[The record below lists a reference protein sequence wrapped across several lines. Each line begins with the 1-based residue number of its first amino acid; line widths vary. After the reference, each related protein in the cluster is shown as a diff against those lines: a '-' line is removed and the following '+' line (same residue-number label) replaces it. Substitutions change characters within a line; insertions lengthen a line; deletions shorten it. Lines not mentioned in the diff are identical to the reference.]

1 MFWRSRSA
9 FTPEIADMA
18 KHHRVRPLATTPL
31 SMPEGLEARLRD
43 RLRISRLRAAPRTL
57 TNRLALGL
65 ALVGPGLLVM
75 LGDNDAGGV
84 VTYAQTGASYGFSL
98 FIPLLVPLGFIA
110 YLVQEMTIR
119 LGAVTR
125 RGHAEMIWKRY
136 GAFWGAFS
144 LIDLVAAN
152 VLTLMTEFIGIRV
165 ASAVFGVPYLIT
177 IPLAFAFITGILLF
191 LKYHSWERISLFVAA
206 LNLVFIPLALCA
218 HPDWSAIGRTFA
230 GSGWVV
236 PGGLLSASFLI
247 LVSANIGTT
256 IAPWQLFFQQ
266 SCVVDKGLLP
276 QDIAASRR
284 DLMLG
289 VIGMVL
295 VAAAIIALAAQY
307 LHGLPNASA
316 LGDGDVLAA
325 IGSHVSRAAMII
337 FALGLIEAGLI
348 AAIVITASTA
358 WAIGEAFDLPRSI
371 NLEPRQALPFYAPA
385 ILGTAIAA
393 GVLMLPN
400 VPVGFLNL
408 TVQVIA
414 TVFMPAAMLF
424 LLMLLNDRELL
435 GEHVNS
441 PLRNALSIG
450 VMVLLIVCNGLYG
463 LVTLFPNAL

>member
-1 MFWRSRSA
+1 MSA
-9 FTPEIADMA
+9 ESELVLPVDTGPITFPDGM
-18 KHHRVRPLATTPL
+18 
-31 SMPEGLEARLRD
+31 EARLRD
-43 RLRISRLRAAPRTL
+43 RLRLERLRTGRQSLAR
-57 TNRLALGL
+57 RLALGF

-84 VTYAQTGASYGFSL
+84 ITYAQTGATYGLSL
-98 FIPLLVPLGFIA
+98 FIPLMIPLGFIA

-144 LIDLVAAN
+144 LVDLVVAN

-165 ASAVFGVPYLIT
+165 ASEIFHISYLVT
-177 IPLAFAFITGILLF
+177 IPAAFAFVVSILLF
-191 LKYHSWERISLFVAA
+191 LKYASWERVSLFVAA
-206 LNLVFIPLALCA
+206 FNLVFVPLALA
-218 HPDWSAIGRTFA
+218 SHPDWAAIGRTIA
-230 GSGWVV
+230 GSGWVL
-236 PGGLLSASFLI
+236 PGGLFSASFLI

-276 QDIAASRR
+276 RDIRASRR

-289 VIGMVL
+289 VTGMVL
-295 VAAAIIALAAQY
+295 VAIAIIVIAGQY

-316 LGDGDVLAA
+316 LSDDSVLAG
-325 IGSHVSRAAMII
+325 IGKELGQGAMAV
-337 FALGLIEAGLI
+337 FALGLVEAGLI
-348 AAIVITASTA
+348 ASIVITASTA
-358 WAIGEAFDLPRSI
+358 WAIGEAFNVPRSI
-371 NLEPRQALPFYAPA
+371 NVSPRRSLIFYGPA
-385 ILGTAIAA
+385 IVGTAIAA
-393 GVLMLPN
+393 AVLMLPH

-441 PLRNALSIG
+441 PLRNALSVG
-450 VMVLLIVCNGLYG
+450 VMVMLIVCNSLYG
-463 LVTLFPNAL
+463 ITTVFPNAL

>member
-1 MFWRSRSA
+1 MSA
-9 FTPEIADMA
+9 KT
-18 KHHRVRPLATTPL
+18 RLLAPDAL
-31 SMPEGLEARLRD
+31 PVSYAEGLEDRIRDRMRVQRLRT
-43 RLRISRLRAAPRTL
+43 AKRTFA
-57 TNRLALGL
+57 NRFALAL

-84 VTYAQTGASYGFSL
+84 ITYAQTGATYGLSL
-98 FIPLLVPLGFIA
+98 FIPLMIPLALIA

-136 GAFWGAFS
+136 GKFWGAFS

-152 VLTLMTEFIGIRV
+152 ILTLMTEFIGVRV
-165 ASAVFGVPYLIT
+165 ASQVFHVPYQLT
-177 IPLAFAFITGILLF
+177 IPIAFALVVGVLFF
-191 LKYHSWERISLFVAA
+191 LKYSAWERISLFIAA
-206 LNLVFIPLALCA
+206 FNLVFLPLALFS
-218 HPDWSAIGRTFA
+218 HPDWGAIGQTFT
-230 GSGWVV
+230 GQSGWALQ
-236 PGGLLSASFLI
+236 GGVLSASFLI

-266 SCVVDKGLLP
+266 SCVVDKGLLAK
-276 QDIAASRR
+276 DIKASRR

-289 VIGMVL
+289 VLGMAV
-295 VAAAIIALAAQY
+295 VATAIIAFSGQY
-307 LHGLPNASA
+307 LHGVPNAAS
-316 LGDGDVLAA
+316 LDDDTVVRA
-325 IGSHVSRAAMII
+325 IGEKVGRAAMIV
-337 FALGLIEAGLI
+337 FALGLLEAGLI

-358 WAIGEAFDLPRSI
+358 WAIGEALDVPRSV
-371 NLEPRQALPFYAPA
+371 NVSPRRSFYFYAPA
-385 ILGTAIAA
+385 VIGTAIAA
-393 GVLMLPN
+393 GTLMLPH

-463 LVTLFPNAL
+463 ISTMFPNAL

>member
-1 MFWRSRSA
+1 MSA
-9 FTPEIADMA
+9 ETNILISPEAARI
-18 KHHRVRPLATTPL
+18 TF
-31 SMPEGLEARLRD
+31 PEGLEARLRD
-43 RLRISRLRAAPRTL
+43 RLRIQRLRTGKRSL
-57 TNRLALGL
+57 RNRIALGL

-84 VTYAQTGASYGFSL
+84 VTYAQTGATYGFSL
-98 FIPLLVPLGFIA
+98 FIPLMIPLGFIA

-144 LIDLVAAN
+144 LIDLVVAN
-152 VLTLMTEFIGIRV
+152 ILTLMTEFIGIRV
-165 ASAVFGVPYLIT
+165 ASEIFHVPYLVT
-177 IPLAFAFITGILLF
+177 IPAAFVFIVSILLF
-191 LKYHSWERISLFVAA
+191 LKYYAWERISLFVAA
-206 LNLVFIPLALCA
+206 FNMVFVPLALFS
-218 HPDWSAIGRTFA
+218 HPDWAAIGRTFT
-230 GSGWVV
+230 GSSWAL

-266 SCVVDKGLLP
+266 SCVVDKGILP
-276 QDIAASRR
+276 QDIKASRR

-289 VIGMVL
+289 VIGMVV
-295 VAAAIIALAAQY
+295 VATSIIVISGQY

-316 LGDGDVLAA
+316 LGDHSVLTGIGSKLGHGAMIVFA
-325 IGSHVSRAAMII
+325 IG
-337 FALGLIEAGLI
+337 LLEAGLI
-348 AAIVITASTA
+348 ASIVITASTA
-358 WAIGEAFDLPRSI
+358 WAIGEALDVPRSVNI
-371 NLEPRQALPFYAPA
+371 SPRRSLYFYAPA
-385 ILGTAIAA
+385 ILGTAVAA
-393 GVLMLPN
+393 GVLMLPD

-435 GEHVNS
+435 GDHVNS
-441 PLRNALSIG
+441 PIRNILSVG
-450 VMVLLIVCNGLYG
+450 VMVMLIACNCLYG
-463 LVTLFPNAL
+463 IATVFPHAL

>member
-1 MFWRSRSA
+1 MSA
-9 FTPEIADMA
+9 ETDILIASEA
-18 KHHRVRPLATTPL
+18 ARTTFPD
-31 SMPEGLEARLRD
+31 GLDARLRD
-43 RLRISRLRAAPRTL
+43 RLRIQRLRAGKQTL
-57 TNRLALGL
+57 GNRIALGL

-84 VTYAQTGASYGFSL
+84 VTYAQTGATYGFSL
-98 FIPLLVPLGFIA
+98 FIPLMIPLGFIA

-144 LIDLVAAN
+144 LIDLVVAN

-165 ASAVFGVPYLIT
+165 ASEIFHVSYLVT
-177 IPLAFAFITGILLF
+177 IPATFAFIVSVLLF
-191 LKYHSWERISLFVAA
+191 LKYSSWERISLIVAA
-206 LNLVFIPLALCA
+206 FNLIFVPLALA
-218 HPDWSAIGRTFA
+218 SHPDWGAIGRTFT
-230 GSGWVV
+230 GGGWAL
-236 PGGLLSASFLI
+236 PGGLLSAGFLI

-266 SCVVDKGLLP
+266 SCVVDKGILP
-276 QDIAASRR
+276 QDINASRR

-289 VIGMVL
+289 VIGMVV
-295 VAAAIIALAAQY
+295 VAISIIAISGKY
-307 LHGLPNASA
+307 LHDLPNAAS
-316 LGDGDVLAA
+316 LGDHSVLAG
-325 IGSHVSRAAMII
+325 IGARLGHGAMVV
-337 FALGLIEAGLI
+337 FALGLLEAGLI
-348 AAIVITASTA
+348 ASIVITASTA
-358 WAIGEAFDLPRSI
+358 WAIGEALDVPRSI
-371 NLEPRQALPFYAPA
+371 NVSPRKSLYFYAPA

-393 GVLMLPN
+393 GVLMLPH

-435 GEHVNS
+435 GDHVNS
-441 PLRNALSIG
+441 PIRNILSVG
-450 VMVLLIVCNGLYG
+450 VMVMLIVCNGLYG
-463 LVTLFPNAL
+463 IATVFPHAL

>member
-1 MFWRSRSA
+1 MSA
-9 FTPEIADMA
+9 EL
-18 KHHRVRPLATTPL
+18 KVLAPVESSHITY
-31 SMPEGLEARLRD
+31 PEGMEARLRD
-43 RLRISRLRAAPRTL
+43 RLRIQRLRSGPGGL
-57 TNRLALGL
+57 KNRIALGL
-65 ALVGPGLLVM
+65 ALIGPGLLVM

-84 VTYAQTGASYGFSL
+84 ITYAQTGATYGFSL
-98 FIPLLVPLGFIA
+98 FIPMMIPLGFIA

-144 LIDLVAAN
+144 LIDLVVAN
-152 VLTLMTEFIGIRV
+152 ILTLMTEFIGIRV
-165 ASAVFGVPYLIT
+165 ASEIFHVPYLVT
-177 IPLAFAFITGILLF
+177 IPMAFVFIVSILLF

-206 LNLVFIPLALCA
+206 FNLVFVPLALFS
-218 HPDWSAIGRTFA
+218 HPDWGAIARTYA
-230 GSGWVV
+230 GSGWVL
-236 PGGLLSASFLI
+236 PGGWFSASFLI

-276 QDIAASRR
+276 KDITASRR

-295 VAAAIIALAAQY
+295 VATSIIVLTGQY
-307 LHGLPNASA
+307 LHGLPGSNS
-316 LGDGDVLAA
+316 LNDHSVLAG
-325 IGSHVSRAAMII
+325 IGSKLGQSAMIV
-337 FALGLIEAGLI
+337 FALGLLEAGMI
-348 AAIVITASTA
+348 ASIVITASTA
-358 WAIGEAFDLPRSI
+358 WAIGEALDVPRSV
-371 NLEPRQALPFYAPA
+371 NVSPRRSLVFYGPA

-393 GVLMLPN
+393 GVLMLPH

-435 GEHVNS
+435 GDQVNS
-441 PLRNALSIG
+441 LLRNILSVG
-450 VMVLLIVCNGLYG
+450 VMIMLILCNGLYG
-463 LVTLFPNAL
+463 IATVFPHAL